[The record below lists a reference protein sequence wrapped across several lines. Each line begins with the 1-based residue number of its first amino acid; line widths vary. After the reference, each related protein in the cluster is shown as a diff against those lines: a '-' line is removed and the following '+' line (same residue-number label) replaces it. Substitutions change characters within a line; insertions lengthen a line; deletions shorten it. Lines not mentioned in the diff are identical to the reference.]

1 MSKEI
6 EDKLKK
12 NEQNTVKA
20 IDKAF
25 DDLAVALVAISGV
38 KSYIYNSSIEVLGK
52 GVLADIDLLLRRF
65 IKHLDS
71 VTVKGVA
78 NSWVLGEILGV
89 NQLDGIVPRPIIDKA
104 KQRGLFTNEK
114 AMNDF
119 ISRKSRNLTLS
130 QRVWNLQQ
138 QIRKQI
144 EETLQTAISE
154 GRSAT
159 QTATDLK
166 KFLKNPDKLF
176 RRVRDA
182 DGSLKLSKAAKAYHP
197 GQGVYRSSFQNAL
210 RLARNEIN
218 KSYRYAEYVQRQG
231 LDFVVGIEIRRS
243 NNRSDCDI
251 CERLKGVYPKTFCWS
266 GWHVSCRC
274 HSIPV
279 VYSEKEFIDSLK
291 GVEITSNNQINDY
304 PQEFKSW
311 CRETKSSYKPNRVDW
326 IDDNPTIK
334 ELFTK

>member
-6 EDKLKK
+6 EDKLKQ

-25 DDLAVALVAISGV
+25 DDLAVAIIAISGV
-38 KSYIYNSSIEVLGK
+38 KSYIYRDTIEMLGK

-65 IKHLDS
+65 IKHLDY
-71 VTVKGVA
+71 VIVKGVA
-78 NSWVLGEILGV
+78 NSWILGENLGV
-89 NQLDGIVPRPIIDKA
+89 SQLNGIVPRSIIDKV
-104 KQRGLFTNEK
+104 KQRGLFANEK

-119 ISRKSRNLTLS
+119 INRKSRNLTLS
-130 QRVWNLQQ
+130 QRVWNLQP

-154 GRSAT
+154 GRSAA

-243 NNRSDCDI
+243 NNKSDCDI

-274 HSIPV
+274 HSISV
-279 VYSEKEFIDSLK
+279 VYSEKEFIDSQM
-291 GVEITSNNQINDY
+291 GVEVASSNQVDNY

-311 CRETKSSYKPNRVDW
+311 CNETKSSYKPNRVDW
-326 IDDNPTIK
+326 IDDNPAVK